1 MNLPDPRG
9 SEPGFRRPVLVL
21 QSDAFNQS
29 NLATV
34 ICVTLTSQLKWAA
47 VPGNVRLSTRETGLD
62 KTSVANVSQL
72 VTLDRDDLEDRQG
85 RIPRR
90 KLKLVFAGLDILLGR

>member
-1 MNLPDPRG
+1 MVAQGEVWWANLTDPQG

-34 ICVTLTSQLKWAA
+34 VCVALTSQLKWAE
-47 VPGNVRLSTRETGLD
+47 VPGSIGLN
-62 KTSVANVSQL
+62 SC
-72 VTLDRDDLEDRQG
+72 RDQG
-85 RIPRR
+85 SGAAGRR
-90 KLKLVFAGLDILLGR
+90 SSYCLR

>member
-1 MNLPDPRG
+1 M
-9 SEPGFRRPVLVL
+9 LVL

>member
-1 MNLPDPRG
+1 M
-9 SEPGFRRPVLVL
+9 LVL

-62 KTSVANVSQL
+62 KASVANVSQL

>member
-1 MNLPDPRG
+1 
-9 SEPGFRRPVLVL
+9 VLVL

-34 ICVTLTSQLKWAA
+34 VCVALTSQLKWAA

-62 KTSVANVSQL
+62 KASVANVSQL
-72 VTLDRDDLEDRQG
+72 VTFDRDDLEDRQG

-90 KLKLVFAGLDILLGR
+90 KLQLVFAGLDILLGR